1 MANYNSEWLL
11 HCMTDKI
18 FWEKIGKPNVILEM
32 LQQLLTKQEIINAG
46 QCRNFLRNKKSL
58 SEKYFNRINVALE
71 CLNGFV
77 EPCLGKIFV

>member
-1 MANYNSEWLL
+1 
-11 HCMTDKI
+11 MTDKI

-46 QCRNFLRNKKSL
+46 NVGIFLRNKKSL

-77 EPCLGKIFV
+77 EPCLKKFL